1 METLFNI
8 VIAELSALLNERENK
23 KEIKIS
29 LKENGL
35 LKTTISLNHKDEI
48 VVHHGPPV
56 VREETDFL

>member
-1 METLFNI
+1 METLSNL
-8 VIAELSALLNERENK
+8 VIAELNSLLDKRENK
-23 KEIKIS
+23 KEVKII